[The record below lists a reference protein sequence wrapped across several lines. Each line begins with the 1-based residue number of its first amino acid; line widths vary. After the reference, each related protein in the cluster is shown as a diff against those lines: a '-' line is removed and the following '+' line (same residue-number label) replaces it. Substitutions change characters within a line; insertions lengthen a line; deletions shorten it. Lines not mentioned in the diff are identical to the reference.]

1 MLGTPTDAQRPF
13 KRTAAKIA
21 PRLGPCQSR
30 RWLGPV
36 PLTLGLI
43 FGDEDKTGIVGRLH
57 RGVFGVFKDERVD
70 DIALEEVEIGNEP
83 PLWFV

>member
-1 MLGTPTDAQRPF
+1 
-13 KRTAAKIA
+13 
-21 PRLGPCQSR
+21 
-30 RWLGPV
+30 
-36 PLTLGLI
+36 LTLGLI